1 MCWERSR
8 DYFILN
14 LSSSSNVSMYSHG
27 THCIVEGQAMG
38 TQCLT
43 SCPLGLQIWSQIQQT
58 CVLCIPSGFFTNHR
72 CYKLIIHPNF
82 LGCFSFQTR
91 EALYVHIFVV
101 VVVVTVVRFFGLCFV
116 FTCQEHVPVSH
127 MGVSR
132 FLGVSVGLMFAYLL
146 LSGCLYHC
154 WKCWTSC
161 WLMGALTSLL
171 PRRSKYLL
179 A

>member
-101 VVVVTVVRFFGLCFV
+101 VVVVTVVNLRKSV
-116 FTCQEHVPVSH
+116 FNILLIEWFHWRDIPSWQQIWD
-127 MGVSR
+127 
-132 FLGVSVGLMFAYLL
+132 LGIIKNIWSIRPIYRG
-146 LSGCLYHC
+146 HRQQPQN
-154 WKCWTSC
+154 T
-161 WLMGALTSLL
+161 
-171 PRRSKYLL
+171 
-179 A
+179 